1 MPVRSEKDLREE
13 ARRLRERGKSLSG
26 FWISELA
33 AAAYALE
40 WAIGKKDKPPSDDVG
55 SVGSGHG
62 KIAET
67 MTKAAEKTRPLA
79 VKPKPAA
86 VKPKTA
92 PAKPEKT
99 PVRSRK
105 AR

>member
-1 MPVRSEKDLREE
+1 MPVRNEKEIREE

-33 AAAYALE
+33 AAGYALE
-40 WAIGKKDKPPSDDVG
+40 WALGKKDKPPSEDVG

-67 MTKAAEKTRPLA
+67 MTKAAEKEKPV
-79 VKPKPAA
+79 VKPPPSARKAPS
-86 VKPKTA
+86 KPK
-92 PAKPEKT
+92 
-99 PVRSRK
+99 K

>member
-1 MPVRSEKDLREE
+1 MPVRNEKEVREE

-40 WAIGKKDKPPSDDVG
+40 WALGKKDKPPSEDVG

-67 MTKAAEKTRPLA
+67 LTKAAEKEKPV
-79 VKPKPAA
+79 VKPPPSAR
-86 VKPKTA
+86 
-92 PAKPEKT
+92 KT
-99 PVRSRK
+99 PSRPGK